1 MKTNMTIIKYIE
13 GLIWQY

>member
-1 MKTNMTIIKYIE
+1 MEIDMIISTYIE